1 MARGSHTK
9 FIGSSIQDTRNVKFL
24 RNKERAPQPKG
35 DSVDEEAPEM
45 STDDSTEVET
55 PASQA
60 KNTDNA

>member
-1 MARGSHTK
+1 MAKGSHTK
-9 FIGSSIQDTRNVKFL
+9 FIGSSFEDTRNVKFP
-24 RNKERAPQPKG
+24 RNKERAPQPNG

-45 STDDSTEVET
+45 PADDSTGVET